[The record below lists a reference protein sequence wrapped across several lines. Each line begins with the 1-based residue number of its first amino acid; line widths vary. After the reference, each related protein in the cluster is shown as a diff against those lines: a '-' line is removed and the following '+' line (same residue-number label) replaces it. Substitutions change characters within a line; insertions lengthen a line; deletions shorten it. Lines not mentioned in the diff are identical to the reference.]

1 MKIFEICD
9 YLIDHDIDFLTEVV
23 GKDGT
28 WRADILAMTFPEGRA
43 YEVYFSEK
51 KESLDKKKDKYP
63 IGVSFIDAKTPFN
76 EKELY

>member
-28 WRADILAMTFPEGRA
+28 WRADILAMTFPEGRC
-43 YEVYFSEK
+43 YEIINTET
-51 KESLDKKKDKYP
+51 KERMELKKKTYP
-63 IGVSFIDAKTPFN
+63 IGITFIKADTLFN
-76 EKELY
+76 EKEIY